1 MKILST
7 SHRNFQ
13 EFWEDV
19 AVYLYVEAWDR
30 PPRLP
35 QVILAAR
42 SIHKSRAALRI

>member
-19 AVYLYVEAWDR
+19 DVYLYMKACGG
-30 PPRLP
+30 PPGPPEPDLT
-35 QVILAAR
+35 A
-42 SIHKSRAALRI
+42 SST